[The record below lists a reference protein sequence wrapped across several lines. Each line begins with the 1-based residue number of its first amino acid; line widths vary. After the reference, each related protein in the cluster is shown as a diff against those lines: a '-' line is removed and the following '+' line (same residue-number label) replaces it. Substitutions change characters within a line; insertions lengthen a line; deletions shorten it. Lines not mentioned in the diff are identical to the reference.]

1 MPWTERLGSAGS
13 DQMDAGVHRLLPRL
27 CSPILYY
34 TPNISLRWQRC
45 RPNRLIDWNASCPPV
60 SPPRRCPRSRQTACL
75 AAPVAWNTVD
85 ATEIVLDGGK
95 CDRTRL
101 DRALIRF
108 SQSVLCGVLGIVNGH
123 LLKIE
128 RQITSAAWRKASQK
142 PVRCALSC
150 RKRSSAVAS
159 VDLGVHFQAVV
170 NACQDFLT
178 RSPQRPRAGALERAC
193 VTLQVSADALAVTTQ
208 AHVHERTQAGAEEL
222 FTSLSSE
229 LEADVF
235 HNAWPALLSK
245 GSRLRSLDVLVR
257 QRAPI
262 AWHSLALVNAGR
274 QRRAPRGSPQLDAEP
289 QAQEIRRRDG
299 CLQTA

>member
-1 MPWTERLGSAGS
+1 MVRGRSDPSMPWTERLGSAGS

-235 HNAWPALLSK
+235 HNAWPALRTS
-245 GSRLRSLDVLVR
+245 VR
-257 QRAPI
+257 TRCNQKPRA
-262 AWHSLALVNAGR
+262 AVRNAM
-274 QRRAPRGSPQLDAEP
+274 ALDAVEGSWRLNCP
-289 QAQEIRRRDG
+289 RAFYVSGICGGLSLPRSP
-299 CLQTA
+299 